1 MNTGTMQITDAQV
14 ALFRRRFSGLE
25 QVYGTYDPATGHV
38 WQVKQPVDDGVI
50 RAHLEGRQPYGV
62 YLLVQD
68 RTRALAVDF
77 DTPDLEGPMAFVAA
91 AQNYGVPSYI
101 ERSKSKGYHVW
112 IFCESGG
119 VLAAKGRRVV
129 RHILAEICHPNVE
142 VFPKQDRL
150 DAGSYGNFINAPLF
164 GQLVNEGRSVFVQA
178 DNPTQPCTDQWA
190 FLADVQCISES
201 LLDQVIELN
210 ELDVPVPR
218 PTPVAG
224 TRIDATYGLP
234 PCAQRMLADGVEW
247 DQRVACYRL
256 ARHLRRAGLPHQA
269 ALATLADWAQRN
281 RPSNGKWRIRLDE
294 IESQTADAYCSPYV
308 SCGCEDPIMQA
319 HCDPACPVRRG
330 APPARSAH
338 VAGAGE
344 APVND
349 TTTGVTESSA
359 KTRSHTMS
367 GNTSFNPDLPQ
378 EPPSGPVDLRRFD
391 AAYDEAEIS
400 RPGEVPD
407 GKYDAQ
413 IADAYLDYS
422 AKRDPRLTYDLVVCS
437 GPCAGR
443 HIFKNA
449 VITDDSLSFVK
460 RDLCTLRLGLP
471 RFSDL
476 QEHLG
481 ELRGRRLAITKRTKD
496 GYSNVYFNR
505 LIQPAPGAPEC
516 SEDDRF

>member
-14 ALFRRRFSGLE
+14 ALFRTRFSGLE

-91 AQNYGVPSYI
+91 AQIYGIPSYI

-112 IFCESGG
+112 IFCESDGL
-119 VLAAKGRRVV
+119 LASKGRRVV
-129 RHILAEICHPNVE
+129 RHILEEIRQPNVE

-164 GQLVNEGRSVFVQA
+164 GQLVPQGRSVFVQES
-178 DNPTQPCTDQWA
+178 DPTQPCPDQWA

-201 LLDQVIELN
+201 LLDQIIELN

-224 TRIDATYGLP
+224 TRSNTTYGLP

-247 DQRVACYRL
+247 DQRMACYRL
-256 ARHLRRAGLPHQA
+256 ARHLRRAGLPHEA
-269 ALATLADWAQRN
+269 ALVTLADWAQRN
-281 RPSNGKWRIRLDE
+281 RPGNGKGRIRQDE
-294 IESQTADAYCSPYV
+294 IEAQTADAYCSPYV
-308 SCGCEDPIMQA
+308 SCGCEDAIMQA
-319 HCDPACPVRRG
+319 HCDPDCPVRRG
-330 APPARSAH
+330 APPARSAD

-344 APVND
+344 ALAND
-349 TTTGVTESSA
+349 TTTGFTEMSNNG
-359 KTRSHTMS
+359 RSHTMS
-367 GNTSFNPDLPQ
+367 GNTSFNPNLPQ

-391 AAYDEAEIS
+391 TAYDQAEVS

-407 GKYDAQ
+407 GKYETQ
-413 IADAYLDYS
+413 LADTQLGRS
-422 AKRDPRLTYDLVVCS
+422 QKGDPMLTYDLVVCS
-437 GPCAGR
+437 GPYAGR

-449 VITDDSLSFVK
+449 VITDDSLSVVK
-460 RDLCTLRLGLP
+460 SELCTLRLDLP

-476 QEHLG
+476 QERLG
-481 ELRGRRLAITKRTKD
+481 ELRGRTLAITKRTKN

-505 LIQPAPGAPEC
+505 LIQPAPGASEC
-516 SEDDRF
+516 SEDVPF